1 MARTAERPP
10 EDDFAVETVLRPAE
24 LMLLDMWPGSES
36 GTEDDVA
43 DDVAGMASLMWL
55 LSPGMLR
62 GSNSGAE
69 EVEDIVLSMCKRM
82 GCCKSSRGGSRSSRP
97 LSRASG
103 ATGGD
108 VAVCL
113 SAFTSSYEAPAC
125 DQIMSSPSVTECLSY
140 LARSVTAWWQT
151 TSARTRKPIP
161 LPRFLPAVCF
171 HHHTTTPPAAIY
183 LSPFLFFFSY
193 LFPLSLDD
201 AHHTRSNLDL
211 EERQVL
217 VETAVTALHFE
228 WCLPSLRSHERCAH
242 ILCAISFSPR
252 CRLSS
257 INSRRVKSDAAQR
270 VNT

>member
-1 MARTAERPP
+1 MVCCDEGVPLVVSRGWTCCSGGNVNSRSSDGSQQVGIVPSPMARTAERPS

-171 HHHTTTPPAAIY
+171 HHHTTCCNIFE
-183 LSPFLFFFSY
+183 PFLV
-193 LFPLSLDD
+193 LFLLPLPTEPRRRPP
-201 AHHTRSNLDL
+201 HTI
-211 EERQVL
+211 E
-217 VETAVTALHFE
+217 
-228 WCLPSLRSHERCAH
+228 P
-242 ILCAISFSPR
+242 
-252 CRLSS
+252 
-257 INSRRVKSDAAQR
+257 
-270 VNT
+270 